1 MKNKMLTDSMA
12 LASVKIFTM
21 AASILSTMVLSKT
34 LPLEAYGT
42 YSTGNL
48 IITTSTL
55 ISAFGLIDAVNYYY
69 NGKNAKERLG
79 YINTIFFL
87 ITLCG
92 GATGIIILG
101 AQNLL
106 TQYFHNPMLEMIY
119 AYIAFRPFLQNLSL
133 GLQNLQVSIGKAKF
147 VAVRNALVS
156 ASKLGAIIIT
166 ALYTK
171 NILTIFKCMLIVE
184 IISHFFYYKVLRD
197 NNVHINLFKPNWI
210 KIKEILVFCIPLG
223 IYLQT
228 NALSRDLDKYIIGFF
243 ERTEK
248 LAIYTNCSTKLP
260 FDLLSGPLVILL
272 IPLLTRCIQKEDYEN
287 GAELFRSYLKIGY
300 ISTLSF
306 GFGVILVASQA
317 VQFLYGSK
325 YLSGVSIFIIY
336 IFVDMINFISYSL
349 VLSARGKTK
358 ELMMVSCGALV
369 VNLVI
374 NYFLYKIMGFVGP
387 AVATVIIT
395 AGVSFILLTKSAKIL
410 KKSIRSL
417 FDLKHIFVFGMEIAI
432 LSCGFHS
439 IKKYMESIGLH
450 YSIIL
455 IVVGGAFVITLLL
468 LNLKEI
474 KKCFVILN
482 AIDKKKKELHNVQK

>member
-21 AASILSTMVLSKT
+21 ASSILSTMILSKT
-34 LPLEAYGT
+34 LPLEDYGT

-55 ISAFGLIDAVNYYY
+55 ISAFGLMDAVNYYY
-69 NGKNAKERLG
+69 NGKNAKERAR
-79 YINTIFFL
+79 YVNTIFFL
-87 ITLCG
+87 IILCG
-92 GATGIIILG
+92 GAVGGIILG

-106 TQYFHNPMLEMIY
+106 TQYFHNPMLGMIY

-133 GLQNLQVSIGKAKF
+133 GLQNLQVSIGKAKV
-147 VAVRNALVS
+147 VAIKNAVMS
-156 ASKLGAIIIT
+156 VSKLGAIIIT
-166 ALYTK
+166 SLYTK

-184 IISHFFYYKVLRD
+184 IISLFFYTKVLREND
-197 NNVHINLFKPNWI
+197 VHINPFKPDWT
-210 KIKEILVFCIPLG
+210 KIKEVLIFCIPLG
-223 IYLQT
+223 IYIQT

-243 ERTEK
+243 ESTEK

-260 FDLLSGPLVILL
+260 FDLLSGPLVTLL

-306 GFGVILVASQA
+306 GFGAILVADQA

-325 YLSGVSIFIIY
+325 YLDGVSIFVIY
-336 IFVDMINFISYSL
+336 IFVDMINFIGYSL

-358 ELMMVSCGALV
+358 ELMIVSCSALI
-369 VNLVI
+369 VNVVI
-374 NYFLYKIMGFVGP
+374 NLLLYRVMGFVGP

-395 AGVSFILLTKSAKIL
+395 AGVSFILLSKSAVIL

-417 FDLKHIFVFGMEIAI
+417 FDLKHIFIFGIEILI
-432 LSCGFHS
+432 LSCGFNL
-439 IKKYMESIGLH
+439 IKRYMESLGLH
-450 YSIIL
+450 YIIIL
-455 IVVGGAFVITLLL
+455 IVIGATYVTTLLL

-482 AIDKKKKELHNVQK
+482 NIDKKKKRLHNV